1 VFPHR
6 PGPFLNDELTAR
18 FAEHGRKRRAYLDRL
33 IAAAGNDLSMVW
45 QEAPSRLPNGTDSER
60 EFAIAGRA
68 VPAAR
73 DEAEADRTAPVMV

>member
-6 PGPFLNDELTAR
+6 PGPFLHDELTAR

-45 QEAPSRLPNGTDSER
+45 QEAHSRLPNADVPDQLSRETAAER
-60 EFAIAGRA
+60 
-68 VPAAR
+68 
-73 DEAEADRTAPVMV
+73 TTPVMAG